1 MNQQMTVGL
10 ASIGVPYFDVPT
22 AEEHSR
28 ATRAVLEKQFRVVS
42 FPSIATDDALLNQ
55 AVEQL
60 RLANVDA
67 LVLQIGTFPNGEAP
81 ILFAERLHVPIIVH
95 SLPEP
100 SMDKDI
106 PLNSLC
112 GANLATFTLTALNHP
127 HYAIHGDARDAA
139 FAACLV
145 GAVKSATA
153 IAELKRTRLALMGFR
168 APGFYPCV
176 FDELL
181 LRRTFGL
188 ALDHVDLSEIKTEF
202 ATGKRKPAPVKNF
215 PTTDGKTLP
224 ANSVAMME
232 QHYAALTAVLQ
243 KTRHG
248 VIAIKD
254 WPELF
259 DLDAPGGI
267 WPALGW
273 IQDDGILV
281 APEGDVNAAV
291 TMALDHHLTGGVPFF
306 ADVSAW
312 SDADSTLT
320 LWHYGGAPSLA
331 SDPGSLRYGPE
342 GREVQFT
349 LKPGRAT
356 LTRLGLFRNEF
367 RLVAIPVEVLSTPTT
382 IKRAGAQVRTLNQ
395 PAGDVIRYILD
406 NGWEHHYI
414 LIYGDV
420 VPEFKI
426 ISHLTRI
433 PLSVL

>member
-1 MNQQMTVGL
+1 MKNEMVVGL
-10 ASIGVPYFDVPT
+10 VSIGVPYFDVPT
-22 AEEHSR
+22 AEQHLR
-28 ATRAVLEKQFRVVS
+28 ATRALLESQFRVVS
-42 FPSIATDDALLNQ
+42 FPNIATDDAQLTQ
-55 AVEQL
+55 AVEML
-60 RLANVDA
+60 RRENVDA

-81 ILFAERLHVPIIVH
+81 LLFAERLHVPIIVH

-100 SMDKDI
+100 SMDKDV

-112 GANLATFTLTALNHP
+112 GANLATFTLTAINHP
-127 HYAIHGDARDAA
+127 HYAIHGDVRDAT
-139 FAACLV
+139 FAARFI

-153 IAELKRTRLALMGFR
+153 LAALKQTRLGLMGFR

-202 ATGKRKPAPVKNF
+202 QTGKRKTAPVKNF

-232 QHYAALTAVLQ
+232 QHYHALSAVLE
-243 KTRHG
+243 KTGHG
-248 VIAIKD
+248 LIAIKD

-259 DLDAPGGI
+259 DVDAPGGI
-267 WPALGW
+267 WPSLGW

-291 TMALDHHLTGGVPFF
+291 TMAIDHHLTGGVPFF

-312 SDADSTLT
+312 NDADSTLT

-331 SDPGSLRYGPE
+331 SDANTIRYGPE

-356 LTRLGLFRNEF
+356 LTRLGLFRNAF
-367 RLVAIPVEVLSTPTT
+367 RLVAIPVQVMPTTTT
-382 IKRAGAQVRTLNQ
+382 IKRAGAQVRTLHQ
-395 PAGDVIRYILD
+395 PAGDVIRHILD
-406 NGWEHHYI
+406 NGWEHHYV

-426 ISHLTRI
+426 ISHLTHI